1 MVKSRLE
8 VSALYPYRIQEENI
22 QDEKVVLI
30 RARESDLSPSLRV
43 TVVKR
48 KRLDRNQDNVELN

>member
-1 MVKSRLE
+1 MAKSRLE

-30 RARESDLSPSLRV
+30 RARESDHSPSLRV

-48 KRLDRNQDNVELN
+48 KRLDRNKDNDELN

>member
-22 QDEKVVLI
+22 QDKNVVFI
-30 RARESDLSPSLRV
+30 RARESDISPSLRV

-48 KRLDRNQDNVELN
+48 KRLDRNKDNDELN

>member
-48 KRLDRNQDNVELN
+48 KRLDRNKDNDELN